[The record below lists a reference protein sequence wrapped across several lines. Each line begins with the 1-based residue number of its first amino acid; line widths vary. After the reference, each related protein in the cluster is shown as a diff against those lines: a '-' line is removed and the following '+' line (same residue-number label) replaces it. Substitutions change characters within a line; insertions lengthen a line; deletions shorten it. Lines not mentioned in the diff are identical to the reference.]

1 MANPPPGATWN
12 MGPAMVVGG
21 RRRRSTRRS
30 NAMRSNTTPN
40 LGIDSLAAMEYANG
54 VTAGLNTER
63 VEQPHGSPSSEPSN
77 PTVNH
82 FAPNSGPPGLRRRS
96 PISRPSDDLSSML
109 IAQSPTPTIDS
120 ASATATEGKKK
131 HGKFSFKPKDQDCPA
146 SSHETAHEASPLP
159 PLTPVK
165 AAKLLGVDAGPGRA
179 RSNSEG
185 RRSQQ
190 DGGYDGPPVLPKST
204 RKVSAPVPAS
214 SKGLLSRQAKLK
226 EEGIGPDL
234 PKAKKFWANSNRKA
248 QQMLGLLPSAA
259 TSSKR
264 EADMERAA
272 AASLVRRTEDDSDAY
287 YSSDSELHAH
297 SRLLHPAAR
306 LAPETPRRRMRKR
319 IPKSLDKMAPIT
331 ETSHDELRSSY
342 HVNEQCP
349 ELGVISECEQFS
361 PSSKP
366 PLPQLYTEPLL
377 TSDVMYELEADD
389 LSPTDQVVE
398 EGDGDGEVQ
407 SAVHPGDE
415 VDVNHVGDQQATG
428 FRFRSP
434 LQTVED
440 RLLDEAE
447 AQLAIVRTRQ
457 NENDATRLML
467 DTNYAALM
475 ASNKT
480 MKMEFATAKQN
491 MASEERERF
500 DGADSED
507 EDSISISSSIN
518 LDEEVMTFTRITPG
532 MVKLV
537 DIAAKTRK
545 PLAPLAPTAPAVPL
559 PMLALS
565 TQMKPPFKPAGAF
578 FFQHDERISPFNER
592 SKHVDVRKYILSVTN
607 ITNRIQP
614 TAIPSQLPTKD
625 YNRLDKDKKPKM
637 PRDDSRLLVQ
647 DWMSTYDHT
656 KQCPIS
662 ERIDPDVLADQRIP
676 PAPFPKDDCSTPPRP
691 PSHPPPP
698 HPPRLSSKEHYCL
711 TNGHIFHPI
720 NLKTVPDEVAINSL
734 EVRPYL
740 HTAVGSKQH
749 VSVPVFCDRCDDDV
763 KEELWECDIAVCR
776 MGVCKPCAEDME
788 HEWQERVGDAWT
800 R

>member
-1 MANPPPGATWN
+1 MVSYTDMVNPPPGATWN

-40 LGIDSLAAMEYANG
+40 FGLDSQAAMENANG
-54 VTAGLNTER
+54 AAEGLDTEH
-63 VEQPHGSPSSEPSN
+63 VEHPRLSSSSEPSN
-77 PTVNH
+77 PMVNH

-96 PISRPSDDLSSML
+96 PISRPSNDLPSMP
-109 IAQSPTPTIDS
+109 IAQSPTPTIES
-120 ASATATEGKKK
+120 ASTTAIEGKKK

-146 SSHETAHEASPLP
+146 NSHETAHQASSLP

-165 AAKLLGVDAGPGRA
+165 AAKLLGVDAGPGRP

-234 PKAKKFWANSNRKA
+234 LKAKKFWANSNRKA

-272 AASLVRRTEDDSDAY
+272 AASLVRRTEDDTEAY
-287 YSSDSELHAH
+287 YSSDSELHAR

-306 LAPETPRRRMRKR
+306 LAPETPRRRMPKR

-361 PSSKP
+361 PSSNP

-389 LSPTDQVVE
+389 LCPTDQVVE
-398 EGDGDGEVQ
+398 EGDGDGEAQ

-415 VDVNHVGDQQATG
+415 VDVNHVGDQQATE

-447 AQLAIVRTRQ
+447 AQLAIVRARQ

-475 ASNKT
+475 VLNET

-491 MASEERERF
+491 IASREREDF
-500 DGADSED
+500 YGANNED

-518 LDEEVMTFTRITPG
+518 LNDEVTTFTRITPG

-537 DIAAKTRK
+537 DITPRK
-545 PLAPLAPTAPAVPL
+545 KRPLAPPAPIVPAAPL

-565 TQMKPPFKPAGAF
+565 TQMKPPFKPASAF

-592 SKHVDVRKYILSVTN
+592 SKHVD
-607 ITNRIQP
+607 P
-614 TAIPSQLPTKD
+614 TAIPSQLPTRD
-625 YNRLDKDKKPKM
+625 YNRFDKNKKPKM

-647 DWMSTYDHT
+647 DWMSTYNHT
-656 KQCPIS
+656 KQRPVS
-662 ERIDPDVLADQRIP
+662 ERIDPDVLADQQIP
-676 PAPFPKDDCSTPPRP
+676 PAPFPKDDCSTSPHP
-691 PSHPPPP
+691 PSHPPLS

-720 NLKTVPDEVAINSL
+720 NPKTVPDEVAINSL

-776 MGVCKPCAEDME
+776 MGVCRQCAEDME

-800 R
+800 Q

>member
-1 MANPPPGATWN
+1 MVRYTDMVNPPPGATWN

-30 NAMRSNTTPN
+30 NA
-40 LGIDSLAAMEYANG
+40 NG
-54 VTAGLNTER
+54 ATAGLNTER

-77 PTVNH
+77 PMVNH

-96 PISRPSDDLSSML
+96 PISRPSDDLSSMPT
-109 IAQSPTPTIDS
+109 AQSPTPTIES
-120 ASATATEGKKK
+120 ASTTATEGKKK

-146 SSHETAHEASPLP
+146 SSHETAHQASPLP

-165 AAKLLGVDAGPGRA
+165 AAKLLGVDPGPGRP

-204 RKVSAPVPAS
+204 RKVSVPVPAS

-234 PKAKKFWANSNRKA
+234 PKAKKLWANSNRKA

-264 EADMERAA
+264 EADMERAT
-272 AASLVRRTEDDSDAY
+272 AASLVRRTEDDTDAY

-398 EGDGDGEVQ
+398 EGDGDGEAQ

-415 VDVNHVGDQQATG
+415 VDVNHVGDQQATE

-447 AQLAIVRTRQ
+447 AQLAIVRARQ

-475 ASNKT
+475 VLNET

-491 MASEERERF
+491 IASKEREDF
-500 DGADSED
+500 DGANSED

-537 DIAAKTRK
+537 DIAPKKKR
-545 PLAPLAPTAPAVPL
+545 PLAPTAPIALAAPL

-578 FFQHDERISPFNER
+578 FFQYDEMISPFNER
-592 SKHVDVRKYILSVTN
+592 SKHVD
-607 ITNRIQP
+607 P
-614 TAIPSQLPTKD
+614 TAIPSQLPTRD

-656 KQCPIS
+656 KQRPVS
-662 ERIDPDVLADQRIP
+662 ERIDPDVLADQQIP
-676 PAPFPKDDCSTPPRP
+676 PAPFPKGDCSTPPHP
-691 PSHPPPP
+691 PSHPPLP

-740 HTAVGSKQH
+740 HTAVGTKQH
-749 VSVPVFCDRCDDDV
+749 VSVPVFCDRCDDEV
-763 KEELWECDIAVCR
+763 KEELWECDITVCR
-776 MGVCKPCAEDME
+776 MGVCRQCAEDME

-800 R
+800 Q